1 MYHCS
6 QIQSHQHILRKVED
20 ADKHRDKR
28 QMATFECG
36 GWLHITVDPM
46 TSDAMVKVR
55 HEDDHVPYYGKDVP
69 VKLKDY
75 VAQNPRLRAS
85 QVRRTSGD
93 SVTVDRI
100 LILFVIRSGIEFWNF
115 RNIKTAPVYRSLG

>member
-1 MYHCS
+1 MVFDSYHSKYEQKNTNLVRYMYHCS
-6 QIQSHQHILRKVED
+6 QIQSRQHIPRKVED

-55 HEDDHVPYYGKDVP
+55 HEDDHVPYYSKDVP

-75 VAQNPRLRAS
+75 VVQNPSLRAS
-85 QVRRTSGD
+85 QVRR
-93 SVTVDRI
+93 
-100 LILFVIRSGIEFWNF
+100 
-115 RNIKTAPVYRSLG
+115 